1 MEREGIVY
9 GYARV
14 SAKDQKLRRQIDAL
28 TDFPVAEGC
37 IYADKASGKDF
48 ERPAWRRLM
57 GELRPGD
64 VLVVKSID
72 RLGRDYAEILDV
84 WRDVTKARGVA
95 IVVLTCRCWTRAR
108 SATA

>member
-48 ERPAWRRLM
+48 ERPEYRKLVKR
-57 GELRPGD
+57 LRPGD
-64 VLVVKSID
+64 VMVVKSID
-72 RLGRDYAEILDV
+72 RLGRNYDEFLEQ
-84 WRDVTKARGVA
+84 WRTP
-95 IVVLTCRCWTRAR
+95 T
-108 SATA
+108 

>member
-28 TDFPVAEGC
+28 TGFPVAEER

-48 ERPAWRRLM
+48 EGPEYRKLVKR
-57 GELRPGD
+57 LRPGD
-64 VLVVKSID
+64 VMV
-72 RLGRDYAEILDV
+72 V
-84 WRDVTKARGVA
+84 WRKG
-95 IVVLTCRCWTRAR
+95 
-108 SATA
+108 